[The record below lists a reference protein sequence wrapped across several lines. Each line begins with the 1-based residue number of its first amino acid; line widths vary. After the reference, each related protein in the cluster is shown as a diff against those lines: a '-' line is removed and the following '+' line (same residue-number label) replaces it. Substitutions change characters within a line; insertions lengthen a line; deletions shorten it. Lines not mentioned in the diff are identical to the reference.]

1 MCLSCGAA
9 GAIVAART
17 SSRLTADERKCTA
30 SATILFMAESDLISV
45 REAAKRLGL
54 SPGAI
59 RRQIRAGNLPAVKR
73 GRDWWIDRRN
83 VERRARQDVSK
94 GRPLSPLL
102 AWAVL
107 LAASGEEHAA
117 EELAA
122 QYRFAPQYRWRLRNW
137 LEDHPLN
144 EYAGQLRARATVEE
158 LDAHPAELPRIL
170 ARPDVL
176 PTGVSAAKQIGLI
189 GKPDHIE
196 IYAPSNHRLRIVE
209 EHALRAAEGGS
220 VRVRWIAEGV
230 WPKLPRL
237 GREAPRAAVL
247 VDLLE
252 SDDPR
257 ARREAA
263 RALAA

>member
-1 MCLSCGAA
+1 M
-9 GAIVAART
+9 
-17 SSRLTADERKCTA
+17 
-30 SATILFMAESDLISV
+30 
-45 REAAKRLGL
+45 
-54 SPGAI
+54 
-59 RRQIRAGNLPAVKR
+59 KR
-73 GRDWWIDRRN
+73 GRDWWIDRRSI
-83 VERRARQDVSK
+83 ERRARQGVSK

-107 LAASGEEHAA
+107 IAASGERQAA

-122 QYRFAPQYRWRLRNW
+122 QCRFAPQYRWRLRNW

-144 EYAGQLRARATVEE
+144 EYAGQLRARARVED
-158 LDAHPAELPRIL
+158 LDAHPAELARIL

-176 PTGVSAAKQIGLI
+176 PTGASAAKQIGLI
-189 GKPDHIE
+189 GKPDHVE
-196 IYAPSNHRLRIVE
+196 IYAPSNHRARIVK
-209 EHALRAAEGGS
+209 EHALRPSEGGS
-220 VRVRWIAEGV
+220 VRVRWIAEDI
-230 WPKLPRL
+230 WQKLPRRA
-237 GREAPRAAVL
+237 REAPRAAVL